1 MNLVYL
7 QEYEMS
13 VPSLIF
19 EQINAETRK
28 VKKFTVSSRIGGI
41 GCLVF

>member
-7 QEYEMS
+7 QEYDMS
-13 VPSLIF
+13 VPSLIVV
-19 EQINAETRK
+19 QINADTRK
-28 VKKFTVSSRIGGI
+28 VNKFTVSSRSGGI